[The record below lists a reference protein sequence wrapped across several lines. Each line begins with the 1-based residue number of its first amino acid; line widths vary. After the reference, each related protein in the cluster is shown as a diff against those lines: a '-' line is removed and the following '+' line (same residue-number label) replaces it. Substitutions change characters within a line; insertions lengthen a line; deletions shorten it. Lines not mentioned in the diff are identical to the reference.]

1 MDWSWTNASHM
12 NPACEEGVEQ
22 FLEFALERTR
32 LYEDGKYLCPC
43 INCLNGRWQVV
54 DDIWEHFLC
63 DGIKKNYTTWI
74 WHGELTDMQIRSQ
87 TKLVDVEVGVRLEDM
102 ICDLRQDSF
111 QQAHASMY
119 DILESD
125 SNKPLY
131 PRCKKSLTLLLVV
144 LSLVNVKEK
153 YGWSDKSFT
162 LFLQLC

>member
-1 MDWSWTNASHM
+1 
-12 NPACEEGVEQ
+12 
-22 FLEFALERTR
+22 
-32 LYEDGKYLCPC
+32 
-43 INCLNGRWQVV
+43 
-54 DDIWEHFLC
+54 
-63 DGIKKNYTTWI
+63 
-74 WHGELTDMQIRSQ
+74 MQIRSQ

-162 LFLQLC
+162 LLLKVMQGILPEENKLPKSYYEVKKILCPMDMEY